1 MGGLA
6 DIPLGFL
13 AILGQNFLMDFN
25 DVTSIFKEDLLRIER
40 SIQENY
46 QSDVPLIPGIGD
58 YLLKNGGKRIRPL
71 LLMIGTKL
79 CGREIDERVIRHGC
93 VIEYI
98 HSATLLHDDVVDETT
113 VRRGRQTV
121 NAKWGSDASILVGDF
136 LISRSVLMLAADCDS
151 RVIKAVS
158 EATKFLVEGGLM
170 EYSQAR
176 KLSITE
182 SHCLDVILR
191 KTASAMS
198 LSCELAAL
206 LSEANPE
213 QEKALVEFGTQFGM
227 AFQLMD
233 DAMDY
238 DSEEDRLGKPPG
250 NDFQEGHVTL
260 PLLHLYENSDS
271 SLKKE
276 IEGFVE
282 NENLTQEDFDYVL
295 ERMREAKSIEYTL
308 DLGRDYL
315 GQAKSSVRT
324 VTFSQPE
331 YIKSLDALADYVYE
345 RHAALRS

>member
-1 MGGLA
+1 
-6 DIPLGFL
+6 
-13 AILGQNFLMDFN
+13 MDFS
-25 DVTSIFKEDLLRIER
+25 DITRLFKEDLSRLEQ
-40 SIQENY
+40 SIQRNY

-71 LLMIGTKL
+71 LLMVSTKL

-93 VIEYI
+93 VVEYI

-113 VRRGRQTV
+113 IRRGRQTV

-176 KLSITE
+176 KLSVSE
-182 SHCLDVILR
+182 AHCLDVIRR

-198 LSCELAAL
+198 LCCKLAAL

-238 DSEEDRLGKPPG
+238 DSEEDQLGKPPG

-260 PLLHLYENSDS
+260 PLLHLYKNSDH

-276 IEGFVE
+276 IEGFIE
-282 NENLTQEDFDYVL
+282 NKSLTHKDFDYVL
-295 ERMREAKSIEYTL
+295 ECMREAKSIEYTL
-308 DLGRDYL
+308 DLARDYIER
-315 GQAKSSVRT
+315 AKSSIKI

-331 YIKSLDALADYVYE
+331 YIKSLEAIAEYIYE

>member
-1 MGGLA
+1 
-6 DIPLGFL
+6 
-13 AILGQNFLMDFN
+13 MDFS
-25 DVTSIFKEDLLRIER
+25 DVTRLFKEDLARIET

-46 QSDVPLIPGIGD
+46 QSDVSLIPGIGD

-71 LLMIGTKL
+71 ILMIGTKL
-79 CGREIDERVIRHGC
+79 CGQEINERVIRHGC
-93 VIEYI
+93 VVEYI

-151 RVIKAVS
+151 HVIKAVS

-176 KLSITE
+176 KLSVSE
-182 SHCLDVILR
+182 EHCLNVIFR
-191 KTASAMS
+191 KTASMMS
-198 LSCELAAL
+198 LSCKLAAL
-206 LSEANPE
+206 LSEANPD
-213 QEKALVEFGTQFGM
+213 QEIALVEFGRQFGM

-238 DSEEDRLGKPPG
+238 DSEEDQLGKPPG

-260 PLLHLYENSDS
+260 PLLHLYQNSDL

-282 NENLTQEDFDYVL
+282 NKNITQKDFEYVL
-295 ERMREAKSIEYTL
+295 ERMRETKSIEYTL
-308 DLGRDYL
+308 ELARDYL
-315 GQAKSSVRT
+315 ERAKSSIRAT
-324 VTFSQPE
+324 PFAQAE
-331 YIKSLDALADYVYE
+331 YIKSFDAVADYIHE
-345 RHAALRS
+345 RHAVLRS

>member
-1 MGGLA
+1 
-6 DIPLGFL
+6 
-13 AILGQNFLMDFN
+13 MDFN
-25 DVTSIFKEDLLRIER
+25 DVTSIFKEDLLQIER

-46 QSDVPLIPGIGD
+46 KSDVALIPGIGD

-79 CGREIDERVIRHGC
+79 CGREIDERIIRHGC

-182 SHCLDVILR
+182 AYCLDIIFR

-198 LSCELAAL
+198 LSCKLAAL

-238 DSEEDRLGKPPG
+238 DSEEDHLGKPPG

-260 PLLHLYENSDS
+260 PLLHLYKNSDR

-276 IEGFVE
+276 IENFVA

-308 DLGRDYL
+308 DLARDYL
-315 GQAKSSVRT
+315 EQAKSSVRT
-324 VTFSQPE
+324 ATFHQPE
-331 YIKSLDALADYVYE
+331 YIKSLDAVADYVYE
-345 RHAALRS
+345 RHAALRP

>member
-1 MGGLA
+1 
-6 DIPLGFL
+6 
-13 AILGQNFLMDFN
+13 MDFS
-25 DVTSIFKEDLLRIER
+25 DVTRLFKEDLARIEC

-71 LLMIGTKL
+71 LLMVSTKL

-93 VIEYI
+93 VVEYI

-113 VRRGRQTV
+113 IRRGRQTV

-170 EYSQAR
+170 EYTQAR
-176 KLSITE
+176 KLSVSE
-182 SHCLDVILR
+182 AHCLDVIRR

-198 LSCELAAL
+198 LSCKLAAL

-213 QEKALVEFGTQFGM
+213 QEKALVQFGTQFGM

-238 DSEEDRLGKPPG
+238 DSEEDQLGKPPG

-260 PLLHLYENSDS
+260 PLLHLYKNSDH

-276 IEGFVE
+276 IEGFIE
-282 NENLTQEDFDYVL
+282 NKSLTHKDFEYVL
-295 ERMREAKSIEYTL
+295 ERMRETKSIEYTL
-308 DLGRDYL
+308 DLARDYL
-315 GQAKSSVRT
+315 EQAKSSIRT
-324 VTFSQPE
+324 VTFSRSE
-331 YIKSLDALADYVYE
+331 YIKSLDAIADYIYE
-345 RHAALRS
+345 RHTAIRS

>member
-1 MGGLA
+1 
-6 DIPLGFL
+6 
-13 AILGQNFLMDFN
+13 MDFN
-25 DVTSIFKEDLLRIER
+25 EVTRIFKDDLSRVEN

-71 LLMIGTKL
+71 LLMVGTKL
-79 CGREIDERVIRHGC
+79 CAGNIDERVIRHC
-93 VIEYI
+93 SVVEYI

-136 LISRSVLMLAADCDS
+136 LISRSILMLASDCDS
-151 RVIKAVS
+151 RIINSVS
-158 EATKFLVEGGLM
+158 QATKLLVEGGIM

-176 KLSITE
+176 KLSISE

-191 KTASAMS
+191 KTAAMMS
-198 LSCELAAL
+198 LCCELAAL

-213 QEKALVEFGTQFGM
+213 QEKALINFGTQFGM

-238 DSEEDRLGKPPG
+238 NSEEDSLGKPPG

-260 PLLHLYENSDS
+260 PLLHLYENSEAP
-271 SLKKE
+271 LKKRIGSF
-276 IEGFVE
+276 IE
-282 NENLTQEDFDYVL
+282 NKNLTPEDFDYVL
-295 ERMREAKSIEYTL
+295 ERMRETKSVEYTL
-308 DLGRDYL
+308 ELARHYL
-315 GQAKSSVRT
+315 EQAKSSIRS
-324 VTFSQPE
+324 VTFPNPDF
-331 YIKSLDALADYVYE
+331 IKSFDAIADYIYE
-345 RHAALRS
+345 RALIQS

>member
-1 MGGLA
+1 
-6 DIPLGFL
+6 
-13 AILGQNFLMDFN
+13 MDFGE
-25 DVTSIFKEDLLRIER
+25 VTRLFKEDLSRIEQ

-71 LLMIGTKL
+71 LLMISTKL
-79 CGREIDERVIRHGC
+79 CGREVDERTIRHGC
-93 VIEYI
+93 VVEYI

-113 VRRGRQTV
+113 VRRGRETV
-121 NAKWGSDASILVGDF
+121 NSKWGSDASILVGDF

-151 RVIKAVS
+151 RVIQAVS
-158 EATKFLVEGGLM
+158 EATKLLVEGGLM
-170 EYSQAR
+170 EYSEAR
-176 KLSITE
+176 KLSVSE
-182 SHCLDVILR
+182 AHCLDVIRR

-198 LSCELAAL
+198 LSCKLAAL

-238 DSEEDRLGKPPG
+238 DSEEDQLGKPPG

-260 PLLHLYENSDS
+260 PLLHLYKNSDQ

-276 IEGFVE
+276 IEGFIE
-282 NENLTQEDFDYVL
+282 NKSLTHKDFEYVL
-295 ERMREAKSIEYTL
+295 ERMRETKSIEYTL
-308 DLGRDYL
+308 DLARDYL
-315 GQAKSSVRT
+315 EQAKSSIRT
-324 VTFSQPE
+324 VTFSRSE
-331 YIKSLDALADYVYE
+331 YIKSLDTIADYIYE
-345 RHAALRS
+345 RHTAIRS

>member
-1 MGGLA
+1 
-6 DIPLGFL
+6 
-13 AILGQNFLMDFN
+13 MDFN
-25 DVTSIFKEDLLRIER
+25 DVTSIFKGDLSRVER

-71 LLMIGTKL
+71 LLMVGTKL
-79 CGREIDERVIRHGC
+79 CGRDVDERVIRHGC
-93 VIEYI
+93 VVEYI

-113 VRRGRQTV
+113 IRRGRETV

-136 LISRSVLMLAADCDS
+136 LISRSILMLAADCDS
-151 RVIKAVS
+151 RIINSVS
-158 EATKFLVEGGLM
+158 EATKHLVEGGLM
-170 EYSQAR
+170 EYNQAR

-191 KTASAMS
+191 KTASMMS
-198 LSCELAAL
+198 LCCELAAL

-213 QEKALVEFGTQFGM
+213 QEKALIDFGTQFGM

-238 DSEEDRLGKPPG
+238 GGEEDCLGKPPG

-260 PLLHLYENSDS
+260 PLLHLYENSEA
-271 SLKKE
+271 SLKRR
-276 IEGFVE
+276 IEAFVE

-295 ERMREAKSIEYTL
+295 ERMRETKSIEYTL
-308 DLGRDYL
+308 ELARNHIE
-315 GQAKSSVRT
+315 QAKSSIRT
-324 VTFSQPE
+324 VNFPQPE
-331 YIKSLDALADYVYE
+331 HIKSLDAIADYIYE
-345 RHAALRS
+345 RYAAIQP